1 MTGGIEYPF
10 VGADVGRAL
19 YASADRLAARTGA
32 LHRAKTAG
40 RPAADVVAE
49 LADTHRGQ
57 LDWRVVADI
66 GCGRGSSSQTLAVRL
81 RPALLVG
88 IDASA
93 AMLTE
98 ARRRMPDT
106 AGAALVSWTQGDF
119 HRLPLQTG
127 SCSLAVAAFCLYHS
141 ARPEQAI
148 AEIARCLVPGGL
160 TVLVTKSADSYHQ
173 LDDLVTTAGLD
184 HAACTRPSLY
194 STAHSENLSTLAAT
208 ALQVCH
214 VEHEQHRFTFTSLR
228 HVAEYLAT
236 SPKYQMPAALL
247 GRADAIQTALTAAVP
262 DEPLE
267 TESTVTY
274 VVARSQGPQ

>member
-1 MTGGIEYPF
+1 MTGGIQNPF
-10 VGADVGRAL
+10 VGADVGPAL
-19 YASADRLAARTGA
+19 YGSADRLAARTGA
-32 LHRAKTAG
+32 LHRAKTTG
-40 RPAADVVAE
+40 RPVADVVAE
-49 LADTHRGQ
+49 LADAHRGQ
-57 LDWRVVADI
+57 LNWRVVVDI
-66 GCGRGSSSQTLAVRL
+66 GCGRGSSTQTLAVGLGPARL
-81 RPALLVG
+81 FG

-93 AMLTE
+93 AMLAE

-106 AGAALVSWTQGDF
+106 VGTAGVSWIQGDF
-119 HRLPLQTG
+119 HRLPLQAG

-141 ARPEQAI
+141 AQPEHVI

-160 TVLVTKSADSYHQ
+160 AVLVTKSSDSYHQ
-173 LDDLVTTAGLD
+173 LDHLVATAGLD

-194 STAHSENLSTLAAT
+194 STAHSENLATLAAT

-236 SPKYQMPAALL
+236 NPKYQMPAALL
-247 GRADAIQTALTAAVP
+247 GRADAITAALIAAVP
-262 DEPLE
+262 DEPLKA
-267 TESTVTY
+267 ESTVTY

>member
-1 MTGGIEYPF
+1 MTGGVENPF
-10 VGADVGRAL
+10 VGADVGRIL
-19 YASADRLAARTGA
+19 YGSADRLAVRTGA

-49 LADTHRGQ
+49 IADTYRGQ
-57 LDWRVVADI
+57 LDWQLVVDI

-81 RPALLVG
+81 RPDLLVG
-88 IDASA
+88 IDAST
-93 AMLTE
+93 AMLAE

-106 AGAALVSWTQGDF
+106 VGTAGVSWIQGDF

-141 ARPEQAI
+141 ARPEQVI
-148 AEIARCLVPGGL
+148 AEIARSLAPGGL
-160 TVLVTKSADSYHQ
+160 AVLVTKSADSYHQ

-184 HAACTRPSLY
+184 QAACTRPSLY
-194 STAHSENLSTLAAT
+194 STAHSGNLATLAAT

-214 VEHEQHRFTFTSLR
+214 VEHEPHRFIFTSLR

-236 SPKYQMPAALL
+236 SPKYQMPAVLL
-247 GRADAIQTALTAAVP
+247 GRADAIAAALTAAVP

-274 VVARSQGPQ
+274 VVARRQGSQ